1 MEWLEGG
8 ASGSAGQC
16 DVEVNVSGLLRRLKS
31 PREERIALDWI
42 GLDWIALH
50 YIALH
55 WNI

>member
-42 GLDWIALH
+42 GLDCITLH
-50 YIALH
+50 CTGIFSLV
-55 WNI
+55 